1 MNRRQKAILIQFVFV
16 VIATA
21 AAVIA
26 MINFKDLVNRSE
38 SMRAME
44 HLGRIVLQY
53 RKENGSVP
61 PDSFVDNIKEG
72 LEGSARLGVLQYR
85 GQWIDFECSPDEIL
99 AYTYRNYHSLALSE
113 GYVLL
118 RLDGRVEWMNK
129 KEFESLLAKRQSP
142 VEIQMQHR

>member
-1 MNRRQKAILIQFVFV
+1 MNRRQKAILIRSVFV
-16 VIATA
+16 IIATA

-44 HLGRIVLQY
+44 HLGKIVLQY
-53 RKENGSVP
+53 RKENGSIP
-61 PDSFVDNIKEG
+61 PISFVDNIKEN

-85 GQWIDFECSPDEIL
+85 GQWIDFECSGNEIL
-99 AYTYRNYHSLALSE
+99 AYTYRNYHSLVLSE

-118 RLDGRVEWMNK
+118 RLNGHVEWMNK
-129 KEFESLLAKRQSP
+129 KEFESILDKQQSP
-142 VEIQMQHR
+142 LEIQMQRR